1 MTPFRLV
8 PETFPDMPA
17 IAGLSLGT
25 AATGLKYTGR
35 DDLML
40 MRCAEGSTLAAVFTQ
55 SDTAAPPVEWSRER
69 LAEGTAI
76 SAILV
81 NAGNANALR
90 VLQASRPFPN
100 PLPRWPA
107 LLAARPRPSWWLQP
121 V

>member
-81 NAGNANALR
+81 NAGNANA
-90 VLQASRPFPN
+90 FTG
-100 PLPRWPA
+100 
-107 LLAARPRPSWWLQP
+107 AAGAID
-121 V
+121 